1 MIDTRTIS
9 LTVNAEPRQATVT
22 TRTTLVD
29 FLRERL
35 RLTGTH
41 VGCEHGVCGACTVL
55 VDGEAVRGCL
65 MLAVQAEGR
74 HVETVESLAPGP
86 ERLNPLQA
94 EFVRHHGVQCG
105 FCTGGILVSLT
116 AALRDDPEPTETKI
130 RETLAGHLC
139 RCTGYQ
145 GMVDAVLALVASR
158 RGAAEAMPPPT
169 ATRTPE
175 GGYIGAPVPRRED
188 ARLLTGRGTFVDDLE
203 MPGVVHAAMLRSV
216 HAHARVRRIDA
227 RAARALPGVLAVV
240 TTAEIADI
248 QKPWPARMPSPV
260 PGTSVRHGIRH
271 TLPRDKVRYAGEVV
285 AAVIAESR
293 AVAEDACEAIE
304 VEYEVLPVV
313 ASAAAA
319 LADGAPLVYEEL
331 GDNVAIH
338 IVQRVGQP
346 ERAFAAADH
355 TLRETFRVMR
365 GGSHSMEGRG
375 VVARYDEAL
384 DAFTV
389 WDATQ
394 APHAIRAMLAYLFDL
409 PEHRV
414 RVIAP
419 PDVGGGLG
427 PKGSFYPEEALVCWA
442 ARRLRRPVKWIEDR
456 REHFVSA
463 AQEREQ
469 VHTVEIAFTRDG
481 ALLGLR
487 DEFTHDIGMYGALVA
502 PVITACTVPGPYR
515 IPHIHSEVRA
525 VYTNLQPS
533 GAVRGAGRPQGVFV
547 MERMMDRMA
556 ETLGLDPAEVRA
568 RNLIPADAFP
578 YPVGMWFRDGA
589 PLTYDSGDYP
599 ELLRRALERADYAAA
614 RREQAALRAQGRHRG
629 IGVAICVEGVG
640 LGPFEGAILRLDNRG
655 RVIVTSGAPPQGQGY
670 QTAFAQIA
678 ADAVGVRFEDVD
690 VVTGDTGLIPFGV
703 GSFASR
709 VTANAGPAILQAG
722 GALRDKILA
731 VAAHLLEAAPA
742 DVELVDGAARVR
754 GVPDRRV
761 PLGQIARLGNA
772 GVGFGM
778 VMPGGLSV
786 GLEASAY
793 FTPSQAGYSASAHV
807 CVLDVDAETGE
818 VTIVRYV
825 VGHDCGNVINPL
837 IVEGQILG
845 GVAHGLSNALY
856 EEAIYDEHGQSL
868 VQSFLDY
875 PIPTALEM
883 PRVEMFHLTT
893 PSPINPLGVKG
904 AGEAGTL
911 PVTSAVAGAVEDAL
925 RPLGAR
931 VNRMPLNPA
940 RIRELIDGAPA
951 PQGERR
957 AFNNRSS

>member
-1 MIDTRTIS
+1 MTQTRTIS
-9 LTVNAEPRQATVT
+9 LHVNGQPRRVAVD

-29 FLRERL
+29 VLRDRL

-55 VDGEAVRGCL
+55 LDGAAVRGCL
-65 MLAVQAEGR
+65 LLAVQADGR
-74 HVETVESLAPGP
+74 HVETVESLAPDP
-86 ERLNPLQA
+86 AQLNPLQA
-94 EFVRHHGVQCG
+94 EMVRHHGVQCG
-105 FCTGGILVSLT
+105 FCTGGILMSLT
-116 AALRDDPEPTETKI
+116 AALRDNPRPTEAQI

-145 GMVDAVLALVASR
+145 GMVDAVLALVAP
-158 RGAAEAMPPPT
+158 GAVAPAGPAP
-169 ATRTPE
+169 ASRTPE
-175 GGYIGAPVPRRED
+175 GGYIGAPIPRRED

-203 MPGVVHAAMLRSV
+203 MPGVAHAAMLRSP

-227 RAARALPGVLAVV
+227 TAALARPGVLAVV
-240 TTAEIADI
+240 TAADIADI

-260 PGTSVRHGIRH
+260 PGTTVRHGVRH
-271 TLPRDKVRYAGEVV
+271 TLAGDKVRHAGEVV
-285 AAVIAESR
+285 AAVVAESR
-293 AVAEDACEAIE
+293 ALAEDAREAIA
-304 VEYEVLPVV
+304 VEYEPLPVV
-313 ASAAAA
+313 ATAAAA
-319 LADGAPLVYEEL
+319 LAPGAPLLYEEL
-331 GDNVAIH
+331 GDNVAAH
-338 IVQRVGQP
+338 IVQRVGHP
-346 ERAFAAADH
+346 EAAFAAAEH
-355 TLRETFRVMR
+355 TLRETFRITR

-394 APHAIRAMLAYLFDL
+394 APHAIRAMLAYLFEL

-427 PKGSFYPEEALVCWA
+427 PKASFYPEEALVCWL

-456 REHFVSA
+456 HEHFVSA

-469 VHTVEIAFTRDG
+469 IHTVEIAFTRDG
-481 ALLGLR
+481 TLLGLR
-487 DEFTHDIGMYGALVA
+487 DVFTHDIGMYGALVA

-515 IPHIHSEVRA
+515 IPNIHSEFRA
-525 VYTNLQPS
+525 VYTNLQPTS
-533 GAVRGAGRPQGVFV
+533 AVRGAGRPQGVLV

-556 ETLGLDPAEVRA
+556 EALGLDPAEVRA
-568 RNLIPADAFP
+568 RNLIPADQFP
-578 YPVGMWFRDGA
+578 YPVGMWFRDAA
-589 PLTYDSGDYP
+589 PLTYDSGNYP
-599 ELLRRALERADYAAA
+599 ELLRRALERADYAGA
-614 RREQAALRAQGRHRG
+614 RREQAALRAQGSRHRG

-640 LGPFEGAILRLDNRG
+640 LGPFEGAILRLDSRG
-655 RVIVTSGAPPQGQGY
+655 RVVVTSGAPPQGQGY

-678 ADAVGVRFEDVD
+678 ADAVGVRYEEVD
-690 VVTGDTGLIPFGV
+690 VLTGDTGAIPFGV

-722 GALRDKILA
+722 GALREKILA

-742 DVELVDGAARVR
+742 DLELVDGAARVR
-754 GVPDRRV
+754 GLPDRRV
-761 PLGQIARLGNA
+761 PLAQIARLGNA
-772 GVGFGM
+772 GVAFGM
-778 VMPGGLSV
+778 VMPGGLTP

-807 CVLDVDAETGE
+807 CLLDVDAETGE
-818 VTIVRYV
+818 VSIVRYV

-856 EEAIYDEHGQSL
+856 EEAIYDEQGQCL
-868 VQSFLDY
+868 ATSFLDY
-875 PIPTALEM
+875 PIPTAHEM
-883 PRVEMFHLTT
+883 PRIEMFHLTT

-911 PVTSAVAGAVEDAL
+911 PVTAAVAGAVEDAL
-925 RPLGAR
+925 REFGVR

-940 RIRELIDGAPA
+940 RIIELIREARPRG
-951 PQGERR
+951 
-957 AFNNRSS
+957 

>member
-9 LTVNAEPRQATVT
+9 LTVNGETRQATAT
-22 TRTTLVD
+22 ARTTLVD
-29 FLRERL
+29 LLRDQL

-65 MLAVQAEGR
+65 MLAVQADGR
-74 HVETVESLAPGP
+74 HVETVESLAPDP
-86 ERLNPLQA
+86 ERLNPLQT

-105 FCTGGILVSLT
+105 FCTGGILMSLT
-116 AALRDDPEPTETKI
+116 AALRDDPAPTETKI

-158 RGAAEAMPPPT
+158 HAAAAALPT
-169 ATRTPE
+169 PAAVRTPE

-203 MPGVVHAAMLRSV
+203 IPGVVHAAMLRSV
-216 HAHARVRRIDA
+216 HAHARVRRIDT

-240 TTAEIADI
+240 TAAEIEDI

-260 PGTSVRHGIRH
+260 PGTAVRHGARH

-285 AAVIAESR
+285 AAVIAGSR
-293 AVAEDACEAIE
+293 ALAEDACEAIE

-331 GDNVAIH
+331 GDNIAVH

-346 ERAFAAADH
+346 ERAFATADH

-481 ALLGLR
+481 VLLGLR
-487 DEFTHDIGMYGALVA
+487 DVFTHDIGMYGALVA

-556 ETLGLDPAEVRA
+556 ETTGLDPAEVRR

-589 PLTYDSGDYP
+589 PLTYDSGNYP

-690 VVTGDTGLIPFGV
+690 VVTGDTGLIPYGV

-731 VAAHLLEAAPA
+731 VAAHLLEAAPG

-761 PLGQIARLGNA
+761 PLAQIARLGNA

-807 CVLDVDAETGE
+807 CILDVDAETGE
-818 VTIVRYV
+818 VGIVRYV

-856 EEAIYDEHGQSL
+856 EEAMYDEHGQSL

-883 PRVEMFHLTT
+883 PRIEMFHLTT

-925 RPLGAR
+925 RTLGVR

-940 RIRELIDGAPA
+940 RIRGLIRGAPPRQA
-951 PQGERR
+951 E
-957 AFNNRSS
+957 

>member
-1 MIDTRTIS
+1 MPSLRAIA
-9 LTVNAEPRQATVT
+9 LTVNGQPRHATVEPRA
-22 TRTTLVD
+22 TLVD
-29 FLRERL
+29 VLREAL

-65 MLAVQAEGR
+65 MLAVQADGHR
-74 HVETVESLAPGP
+74 VETVEGLAPHP
-86 ERLNPLQA
+86 ERLDALQA

-105 FCTGGILVSLT
+105 FCTGGILMSLT
-116 AALRDDPEPTETKI
+116 AALRDHPRPTEDEI
-130 RETLAGHLC
+130 RDTLAGHLC

-145 GMVDAVLALVASR
+145 GMVDAVRSLVAGSPAP
-158 RGAAEAMPPPT
+158 GPAP
-169 ATRTPE
+169 ATRTPG
-175 GGYIGAPVPRRED
+175 GGYVGAPVPRRED

-203 MPGVVHAAMLRSV
+203 IPGVLHAAMLRSP
-216 HAHARVRRIDA
+216 HAHARVKRIDTT
-227 RAARALPGVLAVV
+227 RARALPGVHAVV
-240 TTAEIADI
+240 VAADVDDI

-260 PGTSVRHGIRH
+260 PGTTLRHGIRH

-285 AAVIAESR
+285 AAVVADSR

-304 VEYEVLPVV
+304 VEYDLLPVV

-319 LADGAPLVYEEL
+319 LAPGAPLVYEEL
-331 GDNVAIH
+331 GDNVAAH

-384 DAFTV
+384 GQFTV

-394 APHAIRAMLAYLFDL
+394 APHAIRTMLAYLFDL

-427 PKGSFYPEEALVCWA
+427 PKGSFYPEEALVCWL
-442 ARRLRRPVKWIEDR
+442 ARHLRRPVKWIEDR

-469 VHTVEIAFTRDG
+469 VHEIEIAFTRDG
-481 ALLGLR
+481 TLLGLR
-487 DEFTHDIGMYGALVA
+487 DVFTHDIGIYGALVA

-515 IPHIHSEVRA
+515 IPNIHSEVRA

-568 RNLIPADAFP
+568 RNLIPADRFP
-578 YPVGMWFRDGA
+578 YPVGLVFRDGA
-589 PLTYDSGDYP
+589 PLTYDSGNYP
-599 ELLRRALERADYAAA
+599 ELLRRALERADYAGA
-614 RREQAALRAQGRHRG
+614 RREQAARRAQGRHRG
-629 IGVAICVEGVG
+629 IGVAVCVEGVG

-655 RVIVTSGAPPQGQGY
+655 RVVVTSGAPPQGQGY

-690 VVTGDTGLIPFGV
+690 VVTGDTGAIPFGI

-722 GALRDKILA
+722 GALREKVLA

-742 DVELVDGAARVR
+742 DVEIVDGAARVR
-754 GVPDRRV
+754 GLPDRRV
-761 PLGQIARLGNA
+761 PLAQIARLGNA

-778 VMPGGLSV
+778 VMPGGLPV

-793 FTPSQAGYSASAHV
+793 FTPSQATYSASAHV

-856 EEAIYDEHGQSL
+856 EEAVHDEQGQSL
-868 VQSFLDY
+868 TQSFLDY
-875 PIPTALEM
+875 PMPTAREM
-883 PRVEMFHLTT
+883 PRIEMFHLTT
-893 PSPINPLGVKG
+893 PSPVNPLGVKG

-911 PVTSAVAGAVEDAL
+911 PVTAAVAGAVEDAL

-931 VNRMPLNPA
+931 VNRVPLHPA
-940 RIRELIDGAPA
+940 RIGDLIRWAP
-951 PQGERR
+951 PKEP
-957 AFNNRSS
+957 

>member
-1 MIDTRTIS
+1 MTPHPTRGTRDIS
-9 LTVNAEPRQATVT
+9 LTVNGRPRRATVD

-29 FLRERL
+29 LLREQL

-55 VDGEAVRGCL
+55 VDGEPVRGCL
-65 MLAVQAEGR
+65 LLAVQADGCR
-74 HVETVESLAPGP
+74 VETVESLAEDPAH
-86 ERLNPLQA
+86 LNPLQA

-105 FCTGGILVSLT
+105 FCTGGILMSLT
-116 AALRDDPEPTETKI
+116 AALRDNPRPTEAEV
-130 RETLAGHLC
+130 REALAAHLC

-145 GMVDAVLALVASR
+145 GMVDAALAASR
-158 RGAAEAMPPPT
+158 REPATARPAVAA
-169 ATRTPE
+169 RTPE
-175 GGYIGAPVPRRED
+175 GGYIGAPIPRRED

-203 MPGVVHAAMLRSV
+203 MPGVAHAAMVRSP
-216 HAHARVRRIDA
+216 HAHARVRRVDA
-227 RAARALPGVLAVV
+227 AAALTLPGVLAVA
-240 TTAEIADI
+240 TAADIADI

-260 PGTSVRHGIRH
+260 PGTAVRHGVRH
-271 TLPRDKVRYAGEVV
+271 TLPRDKVRHAGEVV
-285 AAVIAESR
+285 AAVVAESR
-293 AVAEDACEAIE
+293 ALAEDARDLVA
-304 VEYEVLPVV
+304 VEYDVLPVV
-313 ASAAAA
+313 ASPAAA
-319 LADGAPLVYEEL
+319 LAPGAPLVYEEL
-331 GDNVAIH
+331 GDNIAAH
-338 IVQRVGQP
+338 IVQRVGNP
-346 ERAFAAADH
+346 ERAFATADH

-375 VVARYDEAL
+375 VAARYDEAL

-427 PKGSFYPEEALVCWA
+427 PKASFYPEEALVCWL

-456 REHFVSA
+456 HEHFVSA

-469 VHTVEIAFTRDG
+469 IHTVEIAFTRDG
-481 ALLGLR
+481 ALLALR
-487 DEFTHDIGMYGALVA
+487 DVFTHDIGMYGALVA

-515 IPHIHSEVRA
+515 IPNIHSELRA
-525 VYTNLQPS
+525 VYTNLQPT
-533 GAVRGAGRPQGVFV
+533 GAVRGAGRPQGVLV

-578 YPVGMWFRDGA
+578 YPVGLWFRDGA
-589 PLTYDSGDYP
+589 PLTYDSGNYP
-599 ELLRRALERADYAAA
+599 ELLRRALERADYAQA
-614 RREQAALRAQGRHRG
+614 RRQQAALRGQGRHRG

-640 LGPFEGAILRLDNRG
+640 LGPFEGAILRLDGRG
-655 RVIVTSGAPPQGQGY
+655 RVVVTSGAPPQGQGY
-670 QTAFAQIA
+670 QTTFAQIA
-678 ADAVGVRFEDVD
+678 ADAVGVGLDDVD
-690 VVTGDTGLIPFGV
+690 VVTGDTGAIPYGV

-722 GALRDKILA
+722 GALREKILA
-731 VAAHLLEAAPA
+731 VGAHLLEAASA
-742 DVELVDGAARVR
+742 DLEIAGGAVRVR
-754 GVPDRRV
+754 GLPDRGV
-761 PLGQIARLGNA
+761 PLAQVARLGNA
-772 GVGFGM
+772 GVAFGM

-807 CVLDVDAETGE
+807 CILDVDPETGE
-818 VTIVRYV
+818 VAIVRYV

-856 EEAIYDEHGQSL
+856 EEAFYDEQGQSL
-868 VQSFLDY
+868 ASSFLDY
-875 PIPTALEM
+875 PLPSAREM

-911 PVTSAVAGAVEDAL
+911 PVTAAVAGAVEDAL
-925 RPLGAR
+925 RPFGVR
-931 VNRMPLNPA
+931 VTRMPLNPA
-940 RIRELIDGAPA
+940 RISDLIRGA
-951 PQGERR
+951 
-957 AFNNRSS
+957 

>member
-1 MIDTRTIS
+1 
-9 LTVNAEPRQATVT
+9 VT
-22 TRTTLVD
+22 
-29 FLRERL
+29 
-35 RLTGTH
+35 
-41 VGCEHGVCGACTVL
+41 
-55 VDGEAVRGCL
+55 
-65 MLAVQAEGR
+65 
-74 HVETVESLAPGP
+74 APA
-86 ERLNPLQA
+86 R
-94 EFVRHHGVQCG
+94 
-105 FCTGGILVSLT
+105 
-116 AALRDDPEPTETKI
+116 
-130 RETLAGHLC
+130 
-139 RCTGYQ
+139 
-145 GMVDAVLALVASR
+145 
-158 RGAAEAMPPPT
+158 
-169 ATRTPE
+169 RTPE
-175 GGYIGAPVPRRED
+175 GGYIGAPIPRRED

-203 MPGVVHAAMLRSV
+203 MPNVAHAAMLRSP
-216 HAHARVRRIDA
+216 HAHARVLRIDA
-227 RAARALPGVLAVV
+227 TAARALPGVLAVV
-240 TTAEIADI
+240 TAADIADI

-260 PGTSVRHGIRH
+260 PGTAVRHGVRH
-271 TLPRDKVRYAGEVV
+271 TLPREKVRHAGEVM
-285 AAVIAESR
+285 AAVVAESR
-293 AVAEDACEAIE
+293 ALAEDARDLIA
-304 VEYEVLPVV
+304 VEYEPLPVV
-313 ASAAAA
+313 ATAAAA
-319 LADGAPLVYEEL
+319 LAPGAPLVYDEL
-331 GDNVAIH
+331 GDNVAAH
-338 IVQRVGQP
+338 ITQRVGNP
-346 ERAFAAADH
+346 ERAFASADH

-394 APHAIRAMLAYLFDL
+394 APHQIRAMLAYLFEL

-427 PKGSFYPEEALVCWA
+427 PKASFYPEEALACWT
-442 ARRLRRPVKWIEDR
+442 ARALRRPVKWIEDR
-456 REHFVSA
+456 HEHFVSA

-469 VHTVEIAFTRDG
+469 VHTIEIAFTRDG
-481 ALLGLR
+481 MLLGLR
-487 DEFTHDIGMYGALVA
+487 DVFTHDIGMWGALVA
-502 PVITACTVPGPYR
+502 PVISGCTVPGPYR
-515 IPHIHSEVRA
+515 IPNIHSEVRA
-525 VYTNLQPS
+525 AYTNLQPS
-533 GAVRGAGRPQGVFV
+533 GAVRGAGRPQGVLV

-578 YPVGMWFRDGA
+578 YDVGMWFRDGA
-589 PLTYDSGDYP
+589 RLTYDSGNYP
-599 ELLRRALERADYAAA
+599 ELLRRALERADYAGA
-614 RREQAALRAQGRHRG
+614 RRAQAALRAQGRCRG

-640 LGPFEGAILRLDNRG
+640 LGPFEGAVLRLDGRG
-655 RVIVTSGAPPQGQGY
+655 RVVVTSGAPPQGQGY

-678 ADAVGVRFEDVD
+678 ADAVGVRYEDVD
-690 VVTGDTGLIPFGV
+690 VVTGDTGAIPYGV

-709 VTANAGPAILQAG
+709 VIANAGPAILQAG

-731 VAAHLLEAAPA
+731 IGAHLLEAAAA
-742 DVELVDGAARVR
+742 DLEIVDGAVRVR
-754 GVPDRRV
+754 GVPDHAV
-761 PLGQIARLGNA
+761 PLAQIARLGNA

-807 CVLDVDAETGE
+807 CILDVDPETGE

-856 EEAIYDEHGQSL
+856 EEAMYDEHGQSL
-868 VQSFLDY
+868 ASSFLDY
-875 PIPTALEM
+875 PLPSAREM

-911 PVTSAVAGAVEDAL
+911 PVTAAVAGAVEDAL
-925 RPLGAR
+925 RPFGVR
-931 VNRMPLNPA
+931 VNRMPLNPG
-940 RIRELIDGAPA
+940 LISDLVHGGSGGSPA
-951 PQGERR
+951 P
-957 AFNNRSS
+957 